1 MRTALV
7 VDDSRTVRAILSR
20 MLARYGFD
28 VKQAGD
34 GAEAWQQLCQDTKD
48 IALVCADYNMPEMNG
63 MDLLKK
69 IREVPGM
76 QSLPVLMITTETHED
91 AMNRAFAAGV
101 SEYVMKPFTEEMV
114 TDKLRMLGLLP
125 R

>member
-1 MRTALV
+1 MKTALV

-20 MLARYGFD
+20 MLGHYGFE

-34 GAEAWQQLCQDTKD
+34 GAEAWQQLCRDPED

-69 IREVPGM
+69 IRQVPGM
-76 QSLPVLMITTETHED
+76 ESLPVLMITTETHVD

-114 TDKLRMLGLLP
+114 TDKLRMLGLIP
-125 R
+125 Q